1 MVLRRRKTK
10 LLSKFKELRRK
21 RGENPFANFSF
32 KTISSLASTRE
43 GKIRSYLKLLKI
55 RFAGVPQEK
64 VFKQKHMHSTGIFPM
79 KALIIAVL
87 IFGTGILLYCQPPF
101 VENIVGNIN
110 VAKVESVEFVGLS
123 RQAENILYR
132 QAGVVRY
139 QTSMFEVDVD
149 HVAAELKKLS
159 WVDTATVTREWPS
172 TVKVVIQEQIPVA
185 LVHTPE
191 EEAEFYYIN
200 KKGAFYRAVGEGD
213 DLDYPVITGLGG
225 LDSKQFKSGLDDALL
240 FLKKV
245 SANNPNLPVH
255 AVSEIHVDMQGELT
269 VYLVDTTFPIY
280 LGTRSIE
287 ESYTFLVRVLEDIYR
302 KRSHGTSLANI
313 GYIQLD
319 YMKDQVLVAESG
331 SG

>member
-1 MVLRRRKTK
+1 MVRRRKTR
-10 LLSKFKELRRK
+10 LLGRLKELKRK
-21 RGENPFANFSF
+21 RGENSFANFSF
-32 KTISSLASTRE
+32 NTISSLASNKE
-43 GKIRSYLKLLKI
+43 SKVRSYLKLLKV
-55 RFAGVPQEK
+55 RFSGVPQEK
-64 VFKQKHMHSTGIFPM
+64 VFSQKHVHKTGFLPV
-79 KALIIAVL
+79 KVL
-87 IFGTGILLYCQPPF
+87 VLVVLSFGIGVSLYFQPPF
-101 VENIVGNIN
+101 VKNIVGKIN

-139 QTSMFEVDVD
+139 QTSMFEVDED
-149 HVAAELKKLS
+149 RVAAEIKKLA
-159 WVDTATVTREWPS
+159 WVDTVKVTREWPS
-172 TVKVVIQEQIPVA
+172 TVKIFVQEQVPVA

-191 EEAEFYYIN
+191 EQAEFYYIN
-200 KKGAFYRAVGEGD
+200 KKGVRYRAVGDGD
-213 DLDYPVITGLGG
+213 DLDHPVITGLGG
-225 LDSKQFKSGLDDALL
+225 LDSQQFKSGLDDALL
-240 FLKKV
+240 FLKKA
-245 SANNPNLPVH
+245 STNNPNLPVH

-280 LGTRSIE
+280 LGTRSVE